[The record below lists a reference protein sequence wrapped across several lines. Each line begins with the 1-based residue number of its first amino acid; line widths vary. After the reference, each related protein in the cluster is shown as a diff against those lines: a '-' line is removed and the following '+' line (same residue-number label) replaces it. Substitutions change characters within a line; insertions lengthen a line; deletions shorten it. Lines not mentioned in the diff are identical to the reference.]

1 MPSKK
6 RLTLVTLPTGKGMGL
21 VSRFGKTPR
30 SFVRVK
36 NGSLQ
41 DGDILLQLT
50 LKELSDIRRMS
61 MEMDQP
67 HPELFQDAKS
77 QYDE

>member
-1 MPSKK
+1 MPPKNS
-6 RLTLVTLPTGKGMGL
+6 LALFLPEGMGR

-30 SFVRVK
+30 PFVRVK
-36 NGSLQ
+36 NGSLH
-41 DGDILLQLT
+41 DGDVLLQLT
-50 LKELSDIRRMS
+50 LKELREIRRMS
-61 MEMDQP
+61 MEMDRP